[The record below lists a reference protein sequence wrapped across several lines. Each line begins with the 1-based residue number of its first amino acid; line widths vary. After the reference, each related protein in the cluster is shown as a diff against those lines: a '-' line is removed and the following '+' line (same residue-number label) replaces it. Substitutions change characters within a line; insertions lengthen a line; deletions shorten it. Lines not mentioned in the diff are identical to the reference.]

1 MYVLNLHFEIEPVKA
16 YYMDGAFWPLESDLR
31 FPLNVTH
38 YRKAE
43 NTDFDN
49 FASSPRK
56 MKRPEI
62 QIEVECDGR
71 TEK

>member
-1 MYVLNLHFEIEPVKA
+1 
-16 YYMDGAFWPLESDLR
+16 MDGAFWPLESDLR